1 MKSQKG
7 ITLVSLVVYIIG
19 MVTIVGVMAVITTNF
34 YKNVNDVDTNINPLS
49 QYTKFNSYFSNEINQ
64 YNIAVLECKQENGQ
78 NYIVFDNGVQYTF
91 VEKNKGI
98 YQNKIK
104 ICQDVTECTF
114 STGIQNGKDIVTVNM
129 KIGNKTYN
137 NTYTLKR

>member
-19 MVTIVGVMAVITTNF
+19 MVTLVGVMAVITTNF
-34 YKNVNDVDTNINPLS
+34 YKSVNDVDTNINPLS
-49 QYTKFNSYFSNEINQ
+49 QYTKFNSYFSNEVNQ
-64 YNIAVLECKQENGQ
+64 YNISILECRQENGQ

-98 YQNKIK
+98 YKNKIK
-104 ICQDVTECTF
+104 ICRDVTECTF
-114 STGIQNGKDIVTVNM
+114 STGILNGKDIVTVNM

>member
-34 YKNVNDVDTNINPLS
+34 YKNVNDVDTNINPLG

-64 YNIAVLECKQENGQ
+64 YNIAVLECKQEDGQ

-114 STGIQNGKDIVTVNM
+114 FTGIQNGKDIVTVNM